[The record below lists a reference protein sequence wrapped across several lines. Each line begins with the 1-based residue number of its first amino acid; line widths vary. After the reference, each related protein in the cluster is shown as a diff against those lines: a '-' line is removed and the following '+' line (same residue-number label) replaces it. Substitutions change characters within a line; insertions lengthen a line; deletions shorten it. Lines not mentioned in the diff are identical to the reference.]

1 MLAGGEEKAQLRR
14 GNHLSGGAAVEL
26 VLPGE
31 VAQLHLALLHRADG
45 ADNVGEDGVRRVLLG
60 LAVRVPVG
68 DVVGV
73 VGEEDK
79 VVDIPHVQA
88 VDDLLVE
95 GLPGLQVLQGAAA
108 QGGEQFVLLALHN
121 LFGGENDVN
130 QVLAQAA
137 GEGLF
142 QEI

>member
-1 MLAGGEEKAQLRR
+1 M
-14 GNHLSGGAAVEL
+14 EL

-60 LAVRVPVG
+60 LSVRVPVG

-121 LFGGENDVN
+121 LFGGEDDVN